1 MSFEILERIFGT
13 NDKNKNINNESV
25 SNFGVMPMY
34 SLRQGRAYLNDEEK
48 LNENDQYQYQ
58 SFDTMP
64 EDQLQIT
71 DCLLG

>member
-34 SLRQGRAYLNDEEK
+34 SLRQGRAYLND
-48 LNENDQYQYQ
+48 
-58 SFDTMP
+58 
-64 EDQLQIT
+64 
-71 DCLLG
+71 

>member
-13 NDKNKNINNESV
+13 NDKNKNINNDAV

-48 LNENDQYQYQ
+48 LNENDKTNVYLAQ
-58 SFDTMP
+58 
-64 EDQLQIT
+64 
-71 DCLLG
+71 